1 MVHTVTRFDTVL
13 VANRGE
19 IAVRVIRTLRGLGIR
34 SVAVHTDADADAL
47 HVRSADVAVRLG
59 SPDGYLSVDA
69 VVAAARATGA
79 QAVHPGY
86 GFLSENAVF
95 ATACADAGLTFVGP
109 PPSAIETMGDK
120 IRARHAAAAAGVP
133 VVPGADATGLP
144 DAALARAAAEVGY
157 PVLLKPSAGG
167 GGKGMREVHDPADL
181 PDALAAARREA
192 RAAFGDDTL
201 LIERLVTAP
210 RHVEIQVLADA
221 HGAVVH
227 LGERECSLQRRH
239 QKVVEEAPSPLLTPV
254 QRAAMGDAAVAV
266 AKAVG
271 YTGAGTVE
279 FIVGADR
286 PDAFF
291 FLEMNT
297 RLQVEHPVTE
307 LVTGLDLVALQ
318 LRVAAGEP
326 LPLTQ
331 DDVVL
336 RGHAVEAR
344 VYAEDPRAG
353 FLPTGGRVLA
363 LREPSG
369 LGVRVDSGI
378 APGDVVGSAYD
389 PLLAK
394 VVAHGADRAEA
405 LARLDAALAGTVVLG
420 LDTNVAFLRALL
432 ADPDVRAGRLD
443 TGLIARRLAAL
454 TAPDLPDD
462 VLGAATGV
470 WLLGREPTGPVVDPF
485 DVPGGWR
492 VGAPA
497 WTTRT
502 LAVAGRPVT
511 VRCRGRAAD
520 AEITVGDAE
529 PVRTATVI
537 GRDGTVRHTFDGV
550 TRGYVVAA
558 DRHGVVWVARDG
570 GAWAVH
576 DRAAEQADAE
586 EAAGTGGPV
595 RSPMP
600 GTVRLVHVVEAQR
613 VAAGEKLVVVEA
625 MKMEH
630 VLTAPV
636 GGVVRALRARAGA
649 SVAKDAVLLRVDPE

>member
-1 MVHTVTRFDTVL
+1 
-13 VANRGE
+13 
-19 IAVRVIRTLRGLGIR
+19 
-34 SVAVHTDADADAL
+34 
-47 HVRSADVAVRLG
+47 
-59 SPDGYLSVDA
+59 
-69 VVAAARATGA
+69 
-79 QAVHPGY
+79 
-86 GFLSENAVF
+86 
-95 ATACADAGLTFVGP
+95 
-109 PPSAIETMGDK
+109 
-120 IRARHAAAAAGVP
+120 
-133 VVPGADATGLP
+133 
-144 DAALARAAAEVGY
+144 
-157 PVLLKPSAGG
+157 
-167 GGKGMREVHDPADL
+167 VHDPADL

-344 VYAEDPRAG
+344 VYAEDPQAG

-378 APGDVVGSAYD
+378 APGDVVGSTYD

-529 PVRTATVI
+529 PVRTATVT

>member
-1 MVHTVTRFDTVL
+1 
-13 VANRGE
+13 
-19 IAVRVIRTLRGLGIR
+19 
-34 SVAVHTDADADAL
+34 
-47 HVRSADVAVRLG
+47 
-59 SPDGYLSVDA
+59 
-69 VVAAARATGA
+69 
-79 QAVHPGY
+79 
-86 GFLSENAVF
+86 
-95 ATACADAGLTFVGP
+95 
-109 PPSAIETMGDK
+109 
-120 IRARHAAAAAGVP
+120 
-133 VVPGADATGLP
+133 
-144 DAALARAAAEVGY
+144 
-157 PVLLKPSAGG
+157 
-167 GGKGMREVHDPADL
+167 MREVHDPADL
-181 PDALAAARREA
+181 PDALAAACREA

-432 ADPDVRAGRLD
+432 ADP
-443 TGLIARRLAAL
+443 
-454 TAPDLPDD
+454 
-462 VLGAATGV
+462 
-470 WLLGREPTGPVVDPF
+470 E
-485 DVPGGWR
+485 GG
-492 VGAPA
+492 
-497 WTTRT
+497 
-502 LAVAGRPVT
+502 
-511 VRCRGRAAD
+511 
-520 AEITVGDAE
+520 
-529 PVRTATVI
+529 
-537 GRDGTVRHTFDGV
+537 
-550 TRGYVVAA
+550 
-558 DRHGVVWVARDG
+558 
-570 GAWAVH
+570 
-576 DRAAEQADAE
+576 
-586 EAAGTGGPV
+586 
-595 RSPMP
+595 
-600 GTVRLVHVVEAQR
+600 
-613 VAAGEKLVVVEA
+613 
-625 MKMEH
+625 
-630 VLTAPV
+630 
-636 GGVVRALRARAGA
+636 
-649 SVAKDAVLLRVDPE
+649 